1 MKKFEQNGV
10 LALAN
15 ESKVHRITTIV
26 EEIHITF
33 DERGIGSVFEHQ
45 EEIRALTEATANDTV
60 FIRLRACPGGSMD
73 TLLVLGNLL
82 MSTPARTVAV
92 IEGANASAAT
102 MLPLMCQFQE
112 VTPYSAFMCHTAQ
125 SREFGA
131 VGNVERAAVFNAKRC
146 HEFLEDVYKHFLTD
160 KEISEIKDGKEIYLN
175 SEEIAERLK
184 KRAEILNEE
193 ACSCEE
199 CEEGDI
205 FLMEDDVVLPE
216 KKPAKKPVK
225 KKPVA

>member
-92 IEGANASAAT
+92 IEGFNCSAAT
-102 MLPLMCQFQE
+102 MLPLLCQYQE

-125 SREFGA
+125 SGEFGA

-146 HEFLEDVYKHFLTD
+146 HEFLEDVYKHFLTE

-175 SEEIAERLK
+175 SEDIAERLQ

-193 ACSCEE
+193 ACCCEE
-199 CEEGDI
+199 CEEEETDS
-205 FLMEDDVVLPE
+205 MEDVIPE
-216 KKPAKKPVK
+216 KKPAKKSVK
-225 KKPVA
+225 KKPVT